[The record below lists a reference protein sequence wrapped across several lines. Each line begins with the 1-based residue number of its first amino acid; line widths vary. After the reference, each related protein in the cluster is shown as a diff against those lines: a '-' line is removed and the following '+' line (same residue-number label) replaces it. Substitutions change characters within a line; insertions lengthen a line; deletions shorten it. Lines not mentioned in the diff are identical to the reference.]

1 MKNIINFLSITCV
14 LFSFTSCIKKTKKEN
29 SASQIPLIGERIKEN
44 TTVRDTINGNISFLL
59 KDSTLVSCTPLR
71 NGYYQI
77 GIVINISIKEYNDNI
92 NILKKGKKIIID
104 GKEAGEVLQDTKVSI
119 SSDEDQAWAEMIGY
133 VDAKHI
139 YAETIIENAFI
150 DYTTTLAN
158 ERELKEMQSFITN
171 FNLDKDDRFS
181 PFVTYANYENWI
193 DDPSPMYRLQ
203 LVFKDNHL
211 LGVVHSRPISL
222 SNTTTHQLA
231 RNFQATFYNNTKKED
246 IDEFIKKFN
255 EFVST
260 AD

>member
-1 MKNIINFLSITCV
+1 
-14 LFSFTSCIKKTKKEN
+14 
-29 SASQIPLIGERIKEN
+29 
-44 TTVRDTINGNISFLL
+44 
-59 KDSTLVSCTPLR
+59 
-71 NGYYQI
+71 
-77 GIVINISIKEYNDNI
+77 
-92 NILKKGKKIIID
+92 
-104 GKEAGEVLQDTKVSI
+104 
-119 SSDEDQAWAEMIGY
+119 
-133 VDAKHI
+133 
-139 YAETIIENAFI
+139 
-150 DYTTTLAN
+150 
-158 ERELKEMQSFITN
+158 MQSFITN

>member
-133 VDAKHI
+133 V
-139 YAETIIENAFI
+139 
-150 DYTTTLAN
+150 
-158 ERELKEMQSFITN
+158 MQSIYMLKLLLKMLLLT
-171 FNLDKDDRFS
+171 
-181 PFVTYANYENWI
+181 I
-193 DDPSPMYRLQ
+193 Q
-203 LVFKDNHL
+203 LH
-211 LGVVHSRPISL
+211 
-222 SNTTTHQLA
+222 
-231 RNFQATFYNNTKKED
+231 
-246 IDEFIKKFN
+246 
-255 EFVST
+255 
-260 AD
+260 